1 MIDAGIKKFVAI
13 NGQIDIAVIFRW
25 YFGLRSD
32 ANMRGV
38 PDQSYLDLGRQLKIS
53 SGTAPFAG
61 TTELFATGRT

>member
-32 ANMRGV
+32 ADMRRV

-53 SGTAPFAG
+53 SGTAP
-61 TTELFATGRT
+61 